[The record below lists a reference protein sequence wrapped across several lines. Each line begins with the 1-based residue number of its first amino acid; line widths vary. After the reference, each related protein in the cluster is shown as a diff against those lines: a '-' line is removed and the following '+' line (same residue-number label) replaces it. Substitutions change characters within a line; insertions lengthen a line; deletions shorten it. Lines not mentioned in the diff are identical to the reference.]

1 MQSINKLVLEDR
13 NCVTGECAVLSS
25 VDASMLV
32 NDVNEKSRVQIE
44 EDLEEERGGTLFFL
58 VLFLVPLCSNNVAK
72 FVIFRRCTPIQIF

>member
-1 MQSINKLVLEDR
+1 
-13 NCVTGECAVLSS
+13 
-25 VDASMLV
+25 MLV